1 MFTNRTDFNLN
12 SIQAVVDNCATAT
25 ALNDKSLFVGE
36 LTPTSAYSLIAV
48 SGCDYRPMHYGPA
61 ALTARND
68 DDVVVKIPTPKA
80 LYFPTSPVNVI
91 SVGKLSWYYSDGD
104 FDKETY
110 VKSIGNKS

>member
-1 MFTNRTDFNLN
+1 M
-12 SIQAVVDNCATAT
+12 DNCATAKT
-25 ALNDKSLFVGE
+25 LNDKSLFVGE
-36 LTPTSAYSLIAV
+36 LIPIPAYSLV
-48 SGCDYRPMHYGPA
+48 TVGGCDHRPTHYGPA

-104 FDKETY
+104 FDEETY